1 MKIQKILALILCLCV
16 LAAPAAAQQS
26 AMGRYVERE
35 LALPSGMDGVFDLYT
50 LEDGRIGLL
59 GVSGTQFMTAQ
70 LCEDGRWACQVP
82 GWAEQIADPYAFCS
96 ATMRGETACLL
107 AYPTKDAPYRVLIG
121 EGAALTPLDAVD
133 FSQDVPYPG
142 AARLAQDGTL
152 IVQGGKGT
160 YTYDAATGARKSCL
174 DRVNG
179 PMAYAGG
186 KLSALSVQEQGA
198 VIYDVATGELRGEM
212 SGAPLMEDNAISAD
226 GEALYL
232 GNAGGIYRIAQGGSV
247 WERLVDGSLTSLCM
261 PALYPRT
268 MAVSGDTLYML
279 LEGGENGTKLFC
291 YTYDQTVSTLP
302 TQELTIYTLRDN
314 QLLTQAAAVFQLA
327 NPDYIVRVVQLLT
340 EDAGAT
346 SEDVI
351 RALNAE
357 LLSGKGPDVLL
368 LDGMPADAYIQKG
381 VLADLTS
388 VVAPML
394 SEDVLLPNLIA
405 PFQTGDAIY
414 QVPTRVMLPIM
425 LGNTE
430 SATWEQLVSALS
442 GGLTLPPRTLK
453 GYTELFL
460 PANFPAWFD
469 RAGTL
474 DEALFSRYLSDV
486 VAIHALCGEPEGG
499 QSEERARFFQRMILA
514 GYADPMNGYA
524 SQLDEIVQ
532 VASGKLAMAPMM
544 LNGLSVDSMPLSQFK
559 GAESL
564 SFLPGQAGKVFAP
577 LSRLGV
583 NARGAQVETA
593 MAFVKMMLSEEVQD
607 ASLFGGMP
615 VNRRALQKLNE
626 RESDSLLGTTFKDT
640 ESGEE
645 LNVEGHWPDKAMRE
659 AVYAML
665 TQAECAYL
673 PDETLLT
680 LLQGALEPF
689 YAGQMDAAQAA
700 QQVSAKVRAYLAE

>member
-1 MKIQKILALILCLCV
+1 
-16 LAAPAAAQQS
+16 
-26 AMGRYVERE
+26 
-35 LALPSGMDGVFDLYT
+35 
-50 LEDGRIGLL
+50 
-59 GVSGTQFMTAQ
+59 
-70 LCEDGRWACQVP
+70 
-82 GWAEQIADPYAFCS
+82 
-96 ATMRGETACLL
+96 
-107 AYPTKDAPYRVLIG
+107 
-121 EGAALTPLDAVD
+121 
-133 FSQDVPYPG
+133 
-142 AARLAQDGTL
+142 
-152 IVQGGKGT
+152 
-160 YTYDAATGARKSCL
+160 
-174 DRVNG
+174 
-179 PMAYAGG
+179 
-186 KLSALSVQEQGA
+186 
-198 VIYDVATGELRGEM
+198 
-212 SGAPLMEDNAISAD
+212 
-226 GEALYL
+226 
-232 GNAGGIYRIAQGGSV
+232 
-247 WERLVDGSLTSLCM
+247 
-261 PALYPRT
+261 
-268 MAVSGDTLYML
+268 
-279 LEGGENGTKLFC
+279 
-291 YTYDQTVSTLP
+291 
-302 TQELTIYTLRDN
+302 
-314 QLLTQAAAVFQLA
+314 VFQLA

-524 SQLDEIVQ
+524 SQL
-532 VASGKLAMAPMM
+532 
-544 LNGLSVDSMPLSQFK
+544 
-559 GAESL
+559 
-564 SFLPGQAGKVFAP
+564 
-577 LSRLGV
+577 
-583 NARGAQVETA
+583 
-593 MAFVKMMLSEEVQD
+593 
-607 ASLFGGMP
+607 
-615 VNRRALQKLNE
+615 
-626 RESDSLLGTTFKDT
+626 
-640 ESGEE
+640 
-645 LNVEGHWPDKAMRE
+645 
-659 AVYAML
+659 
-665 TQAECAYL
+665 
-673 PDETLLT
+673 
-680 LLQGALEPF
+680 
-689 YAGQMDAAQAA
+689 
-700 QQVSAKVRAYLAE
+700 